1 MFNIHGWQD
10 LESFLKIL
18 IILFGIV
25 KAGPSLVRTAKD
37 WIQRISGPK
46 STKSNNTSQ
55 KGNYIETEN
64 SDKATEVDTAV
75 KETSVDIPN
84 DLDEPKS
91 EILED
96 NLNDSTQTSVKK
108 KNGWICDQI
117 VLKPLNQ
124 KIQNKFGDKI
134 ILPRRHWNSSNP
146 IFESDGYLSYK
157 WSLIESDRNKK
168 TESHCSFDICI
179 HRKNDKEIS
188 INLELRRRSD
198 NANIIEMFNTF
209 SPSAISI
216 LQEFER
222 EERKNKE
229 DENTFLFLFKDVV
242 SYPSSINANDKELV
256 EKISEKFIPALDEI
270 LKVFPTVS

>member
-18 IILFGIV
+18 IILFGVV
-25 KAGPSLVRTAKD
+25 KAGPSLVRTVKD
-37 WIQRISGPK
+37 RLRRRRAPK
-46 STKSNNTSQ
+46 STEPNNTSQ
-55 KGNYIETEN
+55 KDNYIKIDN
-64 SDKATEVDTAV
+64 PDKVTKVDKAV
-75 KETSVDIPN
+75 KETTVDIPN
-84 DLDEPKS
+84 DLGEPKS
-91 EILED
+91 ENLED

-157 WSLIESDRNKK
+157 WSLIESDRNNE

-188 INLELRRRSD
+188 VNLELRRRSD
-198 NANIIEMFNTF
+198 KANIIEMFNTF
-209 SPSAISI
+209 SPSVISI

-242 SYPSSINANDKELV
+242 SYPSSIKANDKELV

-270 LKVFPTVS
+270 LKVFPPVS